1 MPKDNLRSMY
11 REMQQDL
18 LPPALEIS
26 FIDGDRRQTL
36 RYEKVGWEIDGER
49 RGLRY
54 GENPDQSAAMYRLVN
69 GNLAFGDV
77 ECLQPGRYLSSAV
90 ELLQA
95 GKHPGK
101 INITDTDAALEILK
115 YLTDRPA
122 CVIVKHNNPSG
133 VAVSDSTL
141 HAFQAAFD
149 ADPVAA
155 FGGVVALNR
164 SLDRGTAE
172 AIVERYFEVVVA
184 PELEEGVA
192 EILGRKK
199 NLRVFRV
206 GNIAKLEEFRAGRF
220 VDFTSLI
227 DGGIIAQLSYRVNA
241 AGADDLLAPSVER
254 EGELYEMKRPPTE
267 AEEKDLL
274 FAWYVC
280 AAVTSNSVV
289 FAKNEVTVGIGTG
302 EQDRVGCAQF
312 ARDKAYRNSAERI
325 ALKDHG
331 TSLRFLDAPMQR
343 KIQERALATR
353 AGLEGAAMASDAFF
367 PFRDGVDVG
376 ISEGISAVIQPGG
389 SIRDYEVIQAC
400 NDAGVAMVF
409 TGQRAFRH

>member
-133 VAVSDSTL
+133 VAVSDSIL